1 MPPST
6 KDAPNVIAIPPLI
19 YLAFV
24 AVGLLLDY
32 LFPVPVLPNSIQYA
46 VGFGIIIAAGL
57 VMPFVLLEFRKAKT
71 QFDPGKP
78 TTAIITTGPYRFS
91 RNPSYVSLTMLYL
104 GIAIAADSVWVLAGL
119 IPVFLVMHY
128 GVILREE
135 EYLEAKFDEEYL
147 RYKNTV
153 RRWL

>member
-1 MPPST
+1 MPQST

-19 YLAFV
+19 YLAFL

-46 VGFGIIIAAGL
+46 VGFGIMIAPAL
-57 VMPFVLLEFRKAKT
+57 IMPFVLLRFKKANT
-71 QFDPGKP
+71 NFDARKP

-119 IPVFLVMHY
+119 IPTLVVMHY

-135 EYLEAKFDEEYL
+135 QYLAEKFGEPYL
-147 RYKNTV
+147 QYKRSV
-153 RRWL
+153 RRWI

>member
-1 MPPST
+1 MHAQEH
-6 KDAPNVIAIPPLI
+6 DAPNVIAIPPLI
-19 YLAFV
+19 YLAFL

-46 VGFGIIIAAGL
+46 VGFGIMIAPML
-57 VMPFVLLEFRKAKT
+57 VMPFVLLEFRNAET
-71 QFDPGKP
+71 QFDPRKP

-119 IPVFLVMHY
+119 IPTLVVMYY

-135 EYLEAKFDEEYL
+135 QYLEDKFGEPYL
-147 RYKNTV
+147 QYKRSV

>member
-1 MPPST
+1 MPQST
-6 KDAPNVIAIPPLI
+6 KDAPNVIAVPPLI
-19 YLAFV
+19 YLAFL

-46 VGFGIIIAAGL
+46 VGFGISIASGL
-57 VMPFVLLEFRKAKT
+57 IMPFVLLRFKNANT
-71 QFDPGKP
+71 NFDPRKP
-78 TTAIITTGPYRFS
+78 TTRIITTGPYRYS

-119 IPVFLVMHY
+119 IPTLVVMHY

-135 EYLEAKFDEEYL
+135 QYLENKFGEEYL

>member
-1 MPPST
+1 MPQST

-19 YLAFV
+19 YLAFL

-46 VGFGIIIAAGL
+46 VGFGIIIAPGL
-57 VMPFVLLEFRKAKT
+57 VMRFVLLEFRKAET
-71 QFDPGKP
+71 QFDPRKP

-119 IPVFLVMHY
+119 IPTLVVMHY

-135 EYLEAKFDEEYL
+135 QYLENKFGEEYL

>member
-1 MPPST
+1 MPQST

-19 YLAFV
+19 YLAFL

-46 VGFGIIIAAGL
+46 VGFGIMIAPAL
-57 VMPFVLLEFRKAKT
+57 IMPSVLLRFKKANT
-71 QFDPGKP
+71 NFDPGKP
-78 TTAIITTGPYRFS
+78 TTRIITTGPYRYS

-119 IPVFLVMHY
+119 IPTLVVMHY

-135 EYLEAKFDEEYL
+135 QYLAEKFGEPYL
-147 RYKNTV
+147 QYKRSV

>member
-1 MPPST
+1 MPQST

-19 YLAFV
+19 YLAFL

-46 VGFGIIIAAGL
+46 VGFGIIIATGL
-57 VMPFVLLEFRKAKT
+57 VMPFVLLEFRKAET
-71 QFDPGKP
+71 QFDLRKP
-78 TTAIITTGPYRFS
+78 TTAIISTGPYRFS

-104 GIAIAADSVWVLAGL
+104 GIAITADSVWVLAGL
-119 IPVFLVMHY
+119 IPTVVVMHY

-135 EYLEAKFDEEYL
+135 QYLENKFGEEYL

>member
-1 MPPST
+1 MPQST

-19 YLAFV
+19 YLAFL

-46 VGFGIIIAAGL
+46 VGFGMISATGL
-57 VMPFVLLEFRKAKT
+57 LMPFVLLEFRKAET
-71 QFDPGKP
+71 QFDPRKP
-78 TTAIITTGPYRFS
+78 TTVIITTGPYRFS

-119 IPVFLVMHY
+119 IPTLVVMHY

-135 EYLEAKFDEEYL
+135 EYLEAKFGEEYL

>member
-1 MPPST
+1 MPQST

-19 YLAFV
+19 YLAFL

-32 LFPVPVLPNSIQYA
+32 LFPVPVLPNSIQYG
-46 VGFGIIIAAGL
+46 VGFGIMIAPAL
-57 VMPFVLLEFRKAKT
+57 VMPFVLLEFRKAET
-71 QFDPGKP
+71 QFDPRKP
-78 TTAIITTGPYRFS
+78 TRAIITTGPYRFS

-104 GIAIAADSVWVLAGL
+104 GIAIPADSVWVLAGL
-119 IPVFLVMHY
+119 IPTLVVMHY

-135 EYLEAKFDEEYL
+135 EYLEATFGEEYL

>member
-1 MPPST
+1 MPQST

-19 YLAFV
+19 YLAFL

-46 VGFGIIIAAGL
+46 VGFGISIASGL
-57 VMPFVLLEFRKAKT
+57 IMPFVLLRFKKANT
-71 QFDPGKP
+71 NFDPGKP
-78 TTAIITTGPYRFS
+78 TTRIITTGPYRYS

-119 IPVFLVMHY
+119 IPALVVMHY

-135 EYLEAKFDEEYL
+135 EYLEAKFGEEYL

>member
-1 MPPST
+1 MPQST

-19 YLAFV
+19 YLAFL

-46 VGFGIIIAAGL
+46 VGFGMIIATGL
-57 VMPFVLLEFRKAKT
+57 VMPFVLLEFRKAET
-71 QFDPGKP
+71 QFDPRKP

-104 GIAIAADSVWVLAGL
+104 GIAIAADSVWVLAGPDPSGCRTTSSAWEVSL
-119 IPVFLVMHY
+119 FGRCCCVVQHH
-128 GVILREE
+128 
-135 EYLEAKFDEEYL
+135 
-147 RYKNTV
+147 
-153 RRWL
+153 RW

>member
-1 MPPST
+1 MPQST
-6 KDAPNVIAIPPLI
+6 KDAPNVIAVPPLI
-19 YLAFV
+19 YLAFL
-24 AVGLLLDY
+24 AVGLLLGY

-46 VGFGIIIAAGL
+46 VGFGMIIATGL
-57 VMPFVLLEFRKAKT
+57 VMPFVLLEFRKAET
-71 QFDPGKP
+71 QFDPRKP

-104 GIAIAADSVWVLAGL
+104 GIAVAADGVWVLAGL
-119 IPVFLVMHY
+119 IPTLVVMHY

-135 EYLEAKFDEEYL
+135 EYLEAKFSEEYL

>member
-1 MPPST
+1 MRQRT

-19 YLAFV
+19 YLAFL

-32 LFPVPVLPNSIQYA
+32 LFPVPVLPNSVQYA
-46 VGFGIIIAAGL
+46 VGFGIIIAPGL
-57 VMPFVLLEFRKAKT
+57 VMRFVLREFRKAET
-71 QFDPGKP
+71 QFDPRKP

-91 RNPSYVSLTMLYL
+91 RNPLYVSLTMLYL

-119 IPVFLVMHY
+119 IPTLVVMHY

-135 EYLEAKFDEEYL
+135 EYLEAKFGEQYL

>member
-1 MPPST
+1 MPQST

-19 YLAFV
+19 YLAFL

-46 VGFGIIIAAGL
+46 VGFGMIIATGL
-57 VMPFVLLEFRKAKT
+57 VMPFVLLEFRKAET
-71 QFDPGKP
+71 QFDLRKP

-119 IPVFLVMHY
+119 IPTLVVMHY

-135 EYLEAKFDEEYL
+135 QYLENKFGEEYL

>member
-1 MPPST
+1 MPQST
-6 KDAPNVIAIPPLI
+6 KDAPNVITIPPLI
-19 YLAFV
+19 YVAFL

-46 VGFGIIIAAGL
+46 VGFGMIIATGL
-57 VMPFVLLEFRKAKT
+57 VMPFVLLEFRKAET
-71 QFDPGKP
+71 QFDPRKP

-104 GIAIAADSVWVLAGL
+104 GIAIAADSVWILAGL
-119 IPVFLVMHY
+119 IPTLVVMHY

-135 EYLEAKFDEEYL
+135 QYLENKFGEEYL
-147 RYKNTV
+147 RYKKTV

>member
-1 MPPST
+1 MHAQ
-6 KDAPNVIAIPPLI
+6 KQDAPNVIAIPPLI
-19 YLAFV
+19 YLAFL
-24 AVGLLLDY
+24 AVGFVLDY
-32 LFPVPVLPNSIQYA
+32 LFPVPMMPDRFQYWL
-46 VGFGIIIAAGL
+46 GFGIMIGSLFI
-57 VMPFVLLEFRKAKT
+57 VTFVLRKFRKAET
-71 QFDPGKP
+71 QFDPRKP

-119 IPVFLVMHY
+119 IPTLVVMHY

-135 EYLEAKFDEEYL
+135 QYLEDKFGEEYL
-147 RYKNTV
+147 RYRRSV

>member
-1 MPPST
+1 MPQST

-19 YLAFV
+19 YLAFL

-46 VGFGIIIAAGL
+46 VGFGMISATGL
-57 VMPFVLLEFRKAKT
+57 LMPFVLLEFRKAET
-71 QFDPGKP
+71 QFDPRKP

-119 IPVFLVMHY
+119 IPTLVVMHY

-135 EYLEAKFDEEYL
+135 EYLEAKFSEEYL

>member
-1 MPPST
+1 MPQST
-6 KDAPNVIAIPPLI
+6 KDAPNVIAMPPLI
-19 YLAFV
+19 YLAFL

-46 VGFGIIIAAGL
+46 VGFGIMIAPAL
-57 VMPFVLLEFRKAKT
+57 IMPFVLLRFKKANT
-71 QFDPGKP
+71 NFDPGKP
-78 TTAIITTGPYRFS
+78 TTRIITTGPYRYS

-119 IPVFLVMHY
+119 IPTLVVMHY

-135 EYLEAKFDEEYL
+135 QYLAEKFGEAYL
-147 RYKNTV
+147 QYKRSV

>member
-1 MPPST
+1 MPQST

-19 YLAFV
+19 YLAFL

-46 VGFGIIIAAGL
+46 VGFGISIASAL
-57 VMPFVLLEFRKAKT
+57 IMPFVLLRFKNANT
-71 QFDPGKP
+71 NFDPRKP
-78 TTAIITTGPYRFS
+78 TTRIVTTGPYRYS

-119 IPVFLVMHY
+119 IPTLVVMHY

-135 EYLEAKFDEEYL
+135 QYLAEKFGEPYL
-147 RYKNTV
+147 QYKRSV

>member
-1 MPPST
+1 MPQST
-6 KDAPNVIAIPPLI
+6 KDAPNVITIPPLI
-19 YLAFV
+19 YLAFL

-46 VGFGIIIAAGL
+46 VGFGMIIATGL
-57 VMPFVLLEFRKAKT
+57 VMPFVLLEFRKAET
-71 QFDPGKP
+71 QFDPRKP

-91 RNPSYVSLTMLYL
+91 RNPSYVSLTTLYL
-104 GIAIAADSVWVLAGL
+104 GIAITADSMWVLAGL
-119 IPVFLVMHY
+119 IPTLVVMHY

-135 EYLEAKFDEEYL
+135 EYLEAKFSEEYL

>member
-1 MPPST
+1 MPQNT

-19 YLAFV
+19 YLAFL

-46 VGFGIIIAAGL
+46 VGFGIIIAPGL
-57 VMPFVLLEFRKAKT
+57 VMRFVLLEFRKAET
-71 QFDPGKP
+71 QFDPRKP

-91 RNPSYVSLTMLYL
+91 RNPSYISLTMLYL

-119 IPVFLVMHY
+119 IPTLVIMHY

-135 EYLEAKFDEEYL
+135 EYLETKFSEEYL

>member
-1 MPPST
+1 MPQST

-19 YLAFV
+19 YLAFL

-46 VGFGIIIAAGL
+46 VGFGMIIATGL
-57 VMPFVLLEFRKAKT
+57 VMPFVLLEFRKAET
-71 QFDPGKP
+71 QFDPRKP

-91 RNPSYVSLTMLYL
+91 RNPSYVSLTTLYL
-104 GIAIAADSVWVLAGL
+104 GIAIAADSVWILAGL
-119 IPVFLVMHY
+119 IPTLVVMHY

-135 EYLEAKFDEEYL
+135 QYLENKFGEEYL
-147 RYKNTV
+147 RYKKTV

>member
-1 MPPST
+1 MPQST

-19 YLAFV
+19 YLAFL

-46 VGFGIIIAAGL
+46 VGFGIMIAPAL
-57 VMPFVLLEFRKAKT
+57 IMPFVLLRFKKANT
-71 QFDPGKP
+71 NFDPGKP
-78 TTAIITTGPYRFS
+78 TTRIITTGPYRYS

-104 GIAIAADSVWVLAGL
+104 GITIAADSVWVLAGL
-119 IPVFLVMHY
+119 IPTLVVMHY

-135 EYLEAKFDEEYL
+135 QYLENKFGEEYL
-147 RYKNTV
+147 RYKKTV

>member
-1 MPPST
+1 MPQSE
-6 KDAPNVIAIPPLI
+6 KDAPNVVAIPPLI
-19 YLAFV
+19 YAAFL
-24 AVGLLLDY
+24 AVGLVLDY
-32 LFPVPVLPNSIQYA
+32 LFPIPVLPDPIQYWL
-46 VGFGIIIAAGL
+46 GFGIIIASGFIIL
-57 VMPFVLLEFRKAKT
+57 FVLLEFRKAET
-71 QFDPGKP
+71 QFDPRKP

-119 IPVFLVMHY
+119 IPTLVVTHY

-135 EYLEAKFDEEYL
+135 EYLAEKFGEAYL
-147 RYKNTV
+147 QYKRSV